1 MNTQSLLPLGG
12 GLAGAIATVLTYNKP
27 GNTLVDN
34 IVVPIGGF
42 LGGGQLGVMTATIL
56 SDAPADTKLASV
68 AVDAVSLGAGVWA
81 FSAWRGGSK
90 HSDAGAVGIGL
101 LATIGTNVVLNV
113 VDSMTTKF
121 LPPRQL
127 L

>member
-1 MNTQSLLPLGG
+1 MNTQSLFPLGG
-12 GLAGAIATVLTYNKP
+12 GIAGAIATVLTYNKP
-27 GNTLVDN
+27 SNRLVDN

-42 LGGGQLGVMTATIL
+42 LGGGQVGSIVGTIL
-56 SDAPADTKLASV
+56 SDAPADAKLAAV

-81 FSAWRGGSK
+81 FSAWREGSK
-90 HSDAGAVGIGL
+90 HSDAGAVGIAL

-113 VDSMTTKF
+113 VDGMTTKL

-127 L
+127 Y

>member
-1 MNTQSLLPLGG
+1 M
-12 GLAGAIATVLTYNKP
+12 
-27 GNTLVDN
+27 VDN

-42 LGGGQLGVMTATIL
+42 LGGGQVGSIVGTIL
-56 SDAPADTKLASV
+56 SDAPADAKLAAV

-81 FSAWRGGSK
+81 FSAWREGSK
-90 HSDAGAVGIGL
+90 HSDAGAVGIAL

-113 VDSMTTKF
+113 VDGMTTKL

-127 L
+127 Y